1 MTQIR
6 HDIARHATGTAAHK
20 KDTQSQGGLEMEHV
34 NERVGYA
41 RHDDKLGT
49 GADEDVQRAASK
61 DTEVV
66 SGKGQTHRQH
76 NDS

>member
-1 MTQIR
+1 
-6 HDIARHATGTAAHK
+6 
-20 KDTQSQGGLEMEHV
+20 MEHV